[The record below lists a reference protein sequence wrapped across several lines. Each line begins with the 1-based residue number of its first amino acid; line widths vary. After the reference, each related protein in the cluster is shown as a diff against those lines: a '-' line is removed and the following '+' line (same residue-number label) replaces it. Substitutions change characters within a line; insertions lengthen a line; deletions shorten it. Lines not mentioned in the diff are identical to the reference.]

1 MKESIY
7 RCYLDDSFID
17 VIATSE
23 ADALRKSGCT
33 RCDEVYEWPIPT
45 LDEIRRRWV
54 EFKKTKEGIEQFCK
68 WSVAAVRL
76 RMIDTKKFN
85 EMQSAAA
92 DALVSMPLQR
102 TS

>member
-1 MKESIY
+1 M
-7 RCYLDDSFID
+7 
-17 VIATSE
+17 
-23 ADALRKSGCT
+23 
-33 RCDEVYEWPIPT
+33 
-45 LDEIRRRWV
+45 
-54 EFKKTKEGIEQFCK
+54 
-68 WSVAAVRL
+68 